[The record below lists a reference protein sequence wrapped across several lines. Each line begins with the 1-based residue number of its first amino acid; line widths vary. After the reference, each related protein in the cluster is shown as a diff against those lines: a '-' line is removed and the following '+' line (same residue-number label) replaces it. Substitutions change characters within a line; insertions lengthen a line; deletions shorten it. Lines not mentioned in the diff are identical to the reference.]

1 MKRMI
6 VLMVLVLGGFLAVG
20 YLPVESAG
28 QVKINEIMW
37 AGGEYIELYN
47 GGDDEVS
54 LAGWQLKRQKIEAD
68 VELITT
74 LADGATIGSH
84 AFYLLQ
90 MSGATTESADASLPS
105 NKLVD
110 GGVLLTLADEAGATM
125 DTANRQGAW
134 FAGQN
139 IDGGFSM
146 ERVSPSAP
154 GEEQTSWRTSTG
166 SGGGRHGTPRAGN
179 SEEEVVTP
187 TPEPVYADSVR
198 INEFLPNPAGTDTDA
213 EFIELLNT
221 GEAAVDISGW
231 KLDDIEGG
239 SSAYVFPEGT
249 VLAAGQMVAFYQSV
263 TKITLNNDTDD
274 VRLFSPAGAVKSQA
288 TYSGS
293 PAEGQSFNFMADGY
307 VLSTTVTPNAANI
320 VTQPVPTS
328 TPTTEPDTV
337 YSTAMRV
344 NEWLPNPV
352 GSDDDLE
359 FIELMNTGQG
369 EVDIG
374 GWKVDDAEGGSAPY
388 VIPAG
393 TRVAAG
399 GFISFTSAVTNIS
412 LSNSGDT
419 VRLLDP
425 NGTVQS
431 TFTYASSH
439 EGVSWNRLDDGH
451 VESTTLTPGAVNV
464 ITALPEAS
472 SSSPS
477 SPTTSKSARATARI
491 KSGRVAGAQA
501 RMVLLKNLRGQP
513 LESFVITEGVVS
525 VPPGVLGKTIMYL
538 AGSGMQVYS
547 SQGFPPVAAGDY
559 VQVTGTLRSAGGE
572 LRIGMSA
579 ITDMVKLKE
588 GEGPM
593 PYEVATGK
601 VGEMWEGSLVEVS
614 GKVIESDGASFVID
628 DGSGPVR
635 VTIRATTGMTK
646 PRLVRGTEVT
656 IIGVVS
662 QTSGGYRILPRWQDD
677 VTFGPRP
684 APARRASAAR
694 APRIASGVATV
705 APAAAG
711 MADPA
716 PASTSLAAVRRGW
729 TMTPEMV
736 FVSCIAAMVLLVM
749 GFRANEPLL
758 ALTTPRM

>member
-1 MKRMI
+1 MKRMVVWLI
-6 VLMVLVLGGFLAVG
+6 LVLGIFLAVG

-37 AGGEYIELYN
+37 AGAEYIELYN

-54 LAGWQLKRQKIEAD
+54 LAGWQLKRQKPDAEI
-68 VELITT
+68 ELITI

-90 MSGATTESADASLPS
+90 MSDATTESADASLPS

-110 GGVLLTLADEAGATM
+110 GGVLLTLVDESGATV

-134 FAGQN
+134 FAGKN
-139 IDGGFSM
+139 VDGGFSM

-154 GEEQTSWRTSTG
+154 GEEQASWRTSTG
-166 SGGGRHGTPRAGN
+166 SGGGRHGTPRVGN

-187 TPEPVYADSVR
+187 TPEPVYPDTIR
-198 INEFLPNPAGTDTDA
+198 INEFLPNPTGTDTDA
-213 EFIELLNT
+213 EFVELFNT
-221 GEAAVDISGW
+221 GAEVVDLSGW

-239 SSAYVFPEGT
+239 SSPYIFPEGT
-249 VLAAGQMVAFYQSV
+249 VLTAGQIAAYTQAV
-263 TKITLNNDTDD
+263 TNITLNNDADE
-274 VRLFSPAGAVKSQA
+274 VRLISPDGAVKSQA
-288 TYSGS
+288 IYTGS
-293 PAEGQSFNFMADGY
+293 PAEGQSYNFTAAGY
-307 VLSTTVTPNAANI
+307 VLSTTLTPNAANV
-320 VTQPVPTS
+320 VTQPVATA
-328 TPTTEPDTV
+328 TPSPEPDTV
-337 YSTAMRV
+337 YPTAMRV
-344 NEWLPNPV
+344 NEWLPDPE
-352 GSDDDLE
+352 GSDSELE
-359 FIELMNTGQG
+359 FIELMNTGQV

-374 GWKVDDAEGGSAPY
+374 GWKVDDAEGSSSPY
-388 VIPAG
+388 SIPAG

-425 NGTVQS
+425 NGAVQS

-439 EGVSWNRLDDGH
+439 EGVSWNRLDDGQA
-451 VESTTLTPGAVNV
+451 ESTTLTPGAANI

-472 SSSPS
+472 SSSS
-477 SPTTSKSARATARI
+477 SSTTTSRSARATATPRP
-491 KSGRVAGAQA
+491 GQVAGAQA
-501 RMVLLKNLRGQP
+501 RVVPLKNVRSQP
-513 LESFVITEGVVS
+513 LGSFITTEGVVS

-547 SQGFPPVAAGDY
+547 GKGFPAVQAGDY
-559 VQVTGTLRSAGGE
+559 VRVTGTLRSAAGE
-572 LRIGMSA
+572 LRVGMSA

-588 GEGPM
+588 GDEPM

-614 GKVIESDGASFVID
+614 GGVTESDGASFVID

-635 VTIRATTGMTK
+635 VTIRATTGITK

-656 IIGVVS
+656 IIGVVA

-677 VTFGPRP
+677 VTFGSRP

-694 APRIASGVATV
+694 ARVPRIASGVVTV
-705 APAAAG
+705 SPE
-711 MADPA
+711 
-716 PASTSLAAVRRGW
+716 AVTPVAVPSPPVVARRGW
-729 TMTPEMV
+729 HMTPEMV
-736 FVSCIAAMVLLVM
+736 FVSCMAAMVLLVM

-758 ALTTPRM
+758 ALTTSRV